1 MYKYFLILALMG
13 LFTSCE
19 DDSQMNSGGDK
30 GDLNIN
36 FKLTYGDEPFQ
47 MFKNYKY
54 PETGDMFFMSRL
66 SFYIAEAKLKSPTK
80 QVDIKDIDYINLTNT
95 YTGSSPAN
103 GYQYKLTNVEAG
115 EYSNLQFGIGVPASS
130 NAKMPKDFAPGTIL
144 SSSAEYWSSWKSYV
158 FFKAEGLIGLN
169 GTSID
174 HEFALH
180 TGANDAYITI
190 DLPKNIQINKG
201 NVTDVDV
208 TIDLKKVFS
217 GTQLFDIRTT
227 QQIHSLS
234 QVPQMKILVDN
245 IAVAVK

>member
-1 MYKYFLILALMG
+1 MTRYLFFILLMG
-13 LFTSCE
+13 LFASCV
-19 DDSQMNSGGDK
+19 DDQNSDSENT

-36 FKLTYGDEPFQ
+36 FKLVYGDEPFQ

-66 SFYIAEAKLKSPTK
+66 SFYIAEAKLKSATK
-80 QVDIKDIDYINLTNT
+80 QIDIKDIDYINLTNT

-103 GYQYKLTNVEAG
+103 GYQYKITNVKAG
-115 EYSNLQFGIGVPASS
+115 EYTNLQFGIGVPASS

-169 GTSID
+169 GGPIED
-174 HEFALH
+174 EFALH
-180 TGANDAYITI
+180 TGANDAYMVI
-190 DLPKNIQINKG
+190 DLPKNIQISKG
-201 NVTDVDV
+201 KVTDVDV
-208 TIDLKKVFS
+208 TMDLKKVFL

-245 IAVAVK
+245 IASAVK

>member
-1 MYKYFLILALMG
+1 MTRYLFFILLMG
-13 LFTSCE
+13 LFTSCG
-19 DDSQMNSGGDK
+19 DDQISDSENT

-36 FKLTYGDEPFQ
+36 FKLVYGDEPFQ
-47 MFKNYKY
+47 MFKNYQY
-54 PETGDMFFMSRL
+54 PETGDLFFMSRL
-66 SFYIAEAKLKSPTK
+66 SFYIAEAKLKSSTK
-80 QVDIKDIDYINLTNT
+80 QIDIKDIDYINLTNT
-95 YTGSSPAN
+95 YTGGSPAN
-103 GYQYKLTNVEAG
+103 GYQYKITNVTSG
-115 EYSNLQFGIGVPASS
+115 DYSNLQFGIGVPASS
-130 NAKMPKDFAPGTIL
+130 NGKMPKDFAPGTIL

-190 DLPKNIQINKG
+190 DLAKNVQITPGKTT
-201 NVTDVDV
+201 VVDV
-208 TIDLKKVFS
+208 VIDVKKVFL

-234 QVPQMKILVDN
+234 QVPQMKILTDN
-245 IAVAVK
+245 IATAVK